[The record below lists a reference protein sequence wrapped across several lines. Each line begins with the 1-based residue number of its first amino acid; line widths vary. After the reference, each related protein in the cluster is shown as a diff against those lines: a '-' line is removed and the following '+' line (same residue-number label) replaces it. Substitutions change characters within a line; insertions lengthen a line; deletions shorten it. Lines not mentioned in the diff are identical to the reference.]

1 MPRFVNNR
9 QTGERPRGIVS
20 HIHRTNSM
28 LQICCF
34 VFRSYIS
41 SVVMKAFS
49 SVVYGPDS
57 WQHSHADQQELFS
70 LRDAELPSFSIVLSV
85 ESNLG
90 KT

>member
-1 MPRFVNNR
+1 
-9 QTGERPRGIVS
+9 
-20 HIHRTNSM
+20 
-28 LQICCF
+28 
-34 VFRSYIS
+34 
-41 SVVMKAFS
+41 MKAFS